1 MRARVILWSTR
12 GLASMKHFAILSSNT
27 YEYSRGLYFHLGIRF
42 FSGISSSTRTN
53 IGLYEANKLYF
64 YPSAEGSKTKDKKT
78 KQKKRQPTWAKARTL
93 HLAAELTVEQRHI
106 FDVVTDAALNNKGGL
121 FMIDAPAGT
130 GKSFTQCAIAAHI
143 RAQRML
149 VLCTASSG
157 IAALILPGGLTA
169 HSTFLYATFR

>member
-1 MRARVILWSTR
+1 MHDNTELDRLINAFDQHEMRDL
-12 GLASMKHFAILSSNT
+12 
-27 YEYSRGLYFHLGIRF
+27 
-42 FSGISSSTRTN
+42 
-53 IGLYEANKLYF
+53 
-64 YPSAEGSKTKDKKT
+64 
-78 KQKKRQPTWAKARTL
+78 TL
-93 HLAAELTVEQRHI
+93 QLVPQLTVEQRHI

-143 RAQRML
+143 RAQRKL

-169 HSTFLYATFR
+169 HSTFRLPFGHKSEIKVVYVTSLRNLNVLRCSNKPA